1 LIRPV
6 IQIKPVERDA
16 LFANGDYDE
25 VRTNR
30 PVEPIAIHSQV
41 IGCIAQA
48 NESRQ
53 VPKYPSM
60 NRVGNRAGHATRVG
74 RHANVSN
81 LQGPEMVG
89 FPKNHH

>member
-6 IQIKPVERDA
+6 IEIKPVECDA
-16 LFANGDYDE
+16 LLADGDYDE

-41 IGCIAQA
+41 IGCIAQPD
-48 NESRQ
+48 ESRQ
-53 VPKYPSM
+53 VPKYSSM

-74 RHANVSN
+74 MSAILSN
-81 LQGPEMVG
+81 AQALEDVG
-89 FPKNHH
+89 FSQLHP